1 MSSQGALESAV
12 VVARRRGGGGQRGAR
27 PGFALGAAEEAPS
40 EDDVDS
46 DDEEADEIDS
56 DFDPDDDVTPASTSE
71 DAPDLTS
78 TSQVTTRDL
87 DDDDLIEAFFAAAEV
102 PAAEKA
108 ALDVFGSYV
117 NACAP
122 EAFARAVPR
131 ICSLESLAEKIL
143 LQCQFQ
149 QLDRPAAAA
158 AANKNGYELA
168 PEEVRA
174 GAPRP
179 LPSSV
184 DCSTETPVVVRTSA
198 LARVTVARRA
208 GR

>member
-158 AANKNGYELA
+158 ANKNGYELA

-184 DCSTETPVVVRTSA
+184 DGSTETPVVVRTSA

-208 GR
+208 GQ